1 MKFNQTYAKVDDDN
15 INSLSIDSRGEE
27 NLCKLTLSDKEFFDD
42 SFIHQSPSDYGV
54 LMNVTRLKEDTQK
67 DGFLQSDVD
76 DFLKDEIDAENYQME
91 CLDEIDFAELE
102 SYKI

>member
-27 NLCKLTLSDKEFFDD
+27 NLCKLTLPDKEFFDD